1 MYQAA
6 QLAGARGTYQM
17 GAALSRQRVRRRLS
31 HLSAITPDQAAQ
43 IAMPKNTI
51 KSTAGFTQAVYNQ
64 IVQSAQNL
72 QLASP
77 LPASCGTS
85 PSVSLKPA
93 IMVSAGAI
101 GMKLAPLTGPAA
113 PFVALGSALVGLF
126 GTLFASHAAKVAKEQ
141 QVECA
146 AMPAANDGLTA
157 IYQAVQNGTLSPSD
171 GKAAL
176 AQLQTEFAQTVSSIL
191 KSSSSACNAACV
203 LSKQLKA
210 AIAEMSS
217 QFDDMAAAA
226 AQQAAANPVGAALSP
241 ISSAIA
247 GAGLPS
253 WVLPAA
259 GFFVLWKLL

>member
-1 MYQAA
+1 MYPAA
-6 QLAGARGTYQM
+6 QLAGTRGTYQM
-17 GAALSRQRVRRRLS
+17 GAALSRQRVRRRLA

-51 KSTAGFTQAVYNQ
+51 SSRAGFTQAVYGQ

-72 QLASP
+72 QLASQ
-77 LPASCGTS
+77 LPASCGGTG
-85 PSVSLKPA
+85 SVSLKPA
-93 IMVSAGAI
+93 IMVTASGIALKI
-101 GMKLAPLTGPAA
+101 APLTGPAA
-113 PFVALGSALVGLF
+113 PFVALGAALVGLF
-126 GTLFASHAAKVAKEQ
+126 GTLFAGHAAAVRKEQ

-157 IYQAVQNGTLSPSD
+157 ISQAVQNGTLSPSD

-176 AQLQTEFAQTVSSIL
+176 AQLYTDFRQQVASIL
-191 KSSSSACNAACV
+191 KDDSSHCNAACV

-226 AQQAAANPVGAALSP
+226 AANPVSP

>member
-1 MYQAA
+1 
-6 QLAGARGTYQM
+6 
-17 GAALSRQRVRRRLS
+17 
-31 HLSAITPDQAAQ
+31 
-43 IAMPKNTI
+43 MPKNTV
-51 KSTAGFTQAVYNQ
+51 SGRAGFTQGVYNTM
-64 IVQSAQNL
+64 VQSAQNL

-77 LPASCGTS
+77 LPTSCGGTG
-85 PSVSLKPA
+85 SVSLKPA
-93 IMVSAGAI
+93 IMSVASGIAL
-101 GMKLAPLTGPAA
+101 KLAPLTGPAA
-113 PFVALGSALVGLF
+113 PFVALGAAAVGLF
-126 GTLFASHAAKVAKEQ
+126 ATLFAGHAAAVRKEQ

-157 IYQAVQNGTLSPSD
+157 VYNAVQNGTFSPAD

-176 AQLQTEFAQTVSSIL
+176 AQLYSDFRQQVSSIL
-191 KSSSSACNAACV
+191 KDNSSQCNAACV

-217 QFDDMAAAA
+217 QFDDLAAAAAAA
-226 AQQAAANPVGAALSP
+226 AQKAAANPVSAAIFP
-241 ISSAIA
+241 ISNAIA

>member
-1 MYQAA
+1 MYQSA
-6 QLAGARGTYQM
+6 QLAGPRGTYQM

-43 IAMPKNTI
+43 IAMPKNTVSS
-51 KSTAGFTQAVYNQ
+51 KAGFTQAVYGQ

-72 QLASP
+72 QLASQ
-77 LPASCGTS
+77 LPASCGGS
-85 PSVSLKPA
+85 SAVSLKPA
-93 IMVSAGAI
+93 IMAVASGIAL
-101 GMKLAPLTGPAA
+101 KLAPLTGPAA
-113 PFVALGSALVGLF
+113 PFVALGATALGLF
-126 GTLFASHAAKVAKEQ
+126 ATLFAGHAAAVRKEQ

-146 AMPAANDGLTA
+146 AMPAANDGLMA
-157 IYQAVQNGTLSPSD
+157 IQQAVQNGTFSPAD

-176 AQLQTEFAQTVSSIL
+176 AQLYTDFRQQVSSIL
-191 KSSSSACNAACV
+191 KDNSSQCNAACV

-217 QFDDMAAAA
+217 QFDDLAAAAAAA
-226 AQQAAANPVGAALSP
+226 AQQSAGNPLSP

>member
-6 QLAGARGTYQM
+6 QLAAPRGTYQM

-43 IAMPKNTI
+43 IAMPKNTVSS
-51 KSTAGFTQAVYNQ
+51 KAGFTQAVYGQ

-72 QLASP
+72 QLASQ
-77 LPASCGTS
+77 LPTSCGGTG
-85 PSVSLKPA
+85 SVSLKPA
-93 IMVSAGAI
+93 IMSVASGIAL
-101 GMKLAPLTGPAA
+101 KLAPLTGPAA
-113 PFVALGSALVGLF
+113 PFVALGAAAVGLF
-126 GTLFASHAAKVAKEQ
+126 ATLFAGHAAKVRKEQ

-157 IYQAVQNGTLSPSD
+157 IYQAVQNGTISPAD

-176 AQLQTEFAQTVSSIL
+176 AQLYTDFRQQVSSIL
-191 KSSSSACNAACV
+191 KDNSSQCNAACV

-210 AIAEMSS
+210 AIAEMAS
-217 QFDDMAAAA
+217 QFDDLAAAA
-226 AQQAAANPVGAALSP
+226 AQQAAANPLSP

-253 WVLPAA
+253 WALPAL